1 MAVKFD
7 VAKCPVCGGPLEAAY
22 EYGHTILKCPY
33 CGFYT
38 YVTITGGKFV
48 SEVPI
53 VTPKWTVHARQ
64 ALKIATNEIAQ
75 SYNYL
80 KKGNIDE
87 AYRRLMWV
95 RNTLYNIP
103 EEAQDLPLID
113 KIQKSIGEAQNF
125 HWLYKQEGDEYYK
138 EQFANEVKDL
148 YNSVVKTS
156 PLVGGKRKRK
166 R

>member
-7 VAKCPVCGGPLEAAY
+7 VAKCPVCGGRLEAAY
-22 EYGHTILKCPY
+22 EYGHTILRCPY

-64 ALKIATNEIAQ
+64 ALKIISNEIAQ
-75 SYNYL
+75 SYDYL
-80 KKGNIDE
+80 KKGKIDE
-87 AYRRLMWV
+87 AHRRLIWV
-95 RNTLYNIP
+95 RNTLDDIP

-113 KIQKSIGEAQNF
+113 KIQKSLIDAQIF
-125 HWLYKQEGDEYYK
+125 YSLYEQEGDEHYK

-148 YNSVVKTS
+148 YDTVVKTS